1 MKLMK
6 KIEYYENSIGI
17 DEVGRG
23 CLAGPVVAAAVVL
36 PRNFEK
42 FTLKD
47 SKKLSY
53 KQRQEAFKK
62 IRKNSIYALGIVSEV
77 QIDKINILNA
87 TFHAMNKALKQ
98 IENFKKFKVFVD
110 GPYSFDKSNKNIV
123 PIVGGDTKI
132 PSIMAAS
139 IVAKCF
145 RDNYMMKISK
155 NYPSYKWEKNFGYGT
170 KEHLKNITKYG
181 VCKHHRKSFSPIHNI
196 LSNHKI

>member
-1 MKLMK
+1 MK
-6 KIEYYENSIGI
+6 KIEYYEDSIGI

-42 FTLKD
+42 FILKD
-47 SKKLSY
+47 SKKLSF

-62 IRKNSIYALGIVSEV
+62 IRKDSVYALGIVSEV
-77 QIDKINILNA
+77 QIDRINILNA
-87 TFHAMNKALKQ
+87 TFQAMNKALKQ
-98 IENFKKFKVFVD
+98 IENFKRFKVFVD

-155 NYPSYKWEKNFGYGT
+155 NYPGYKWEKNFGYGT
-170 KEHLKNITKYG
+170 KEHLKNITKHG

-196 LSNHKI
+196 LSNNKI

>member
-1 MKLMK
+1 MK
-6 KIEYYENSIGI
+6 KTEYYENSIGI

-36 PRNFEK
+36 PKNFEK
-42 FTLKD
+42 FILKD
-47 SKKLSY
+47 SKKLSF

-62 IRKNSIYALGIVSEV
+62 IRKDSVYALGIVSEV
-77 QIDKINILNA
+77 QIDRINILNA
-87 TFHAMNKALKQ
+87 TFQAMNKALKQ
-98 IENFKKFKVFVD
+98 IENFKRFKVFVD

-196 LSNHKI
+196 LSNNKI

>member
-1 MKLMK
+1 MK
-6 KIEYYENSIGI
+6 KTEYYENSIGI

-42 FTLKD
+42 FILKD
-47 SKKLSY
+47 SKKLSF

-62 IRKNSIYALGIVSEV
+62 IRKDSVYALGIVSEV
-77 QIDKINILNA
+77 QIDRINILNA
-87 TFHAMNKALKQ
+87 TFQAMNKALKQ
-98 IENFKKFKVFVD
+98 IENFKRFKVFVD

-170 KEHLKNITKYG
+170 KEHLKNITKHG

-196 LSNHKI
+196 LSNNKI

>member
-1 MKLMK
+1 MK
-6 KIEYYENSIGI
+6 KTEYYENSIGI

-42 FTLKD
+42 FILKD
-47 SKKLSY
+47 SKKLSF

-62 IRKNSIYALGIVSEV
+62 IRKDSVYALGIVSEV
-77 QIDKINILNA
+77 QIDRINILNA
-87 TFHAMNKALKQ
+87 TFQAMNKALKQ
-98 IENFKKFKVFVD
+98 IENFKRFKVFVD

-196 LSNHKI
+196 LSNNKI

>member
-1 MKLMK
+1 MK
-6 KIEYYENSIGI
+6 KTEYYENSIGI

-36 PRNFEK
+36 PKNFEK
-42 FTLKD
+42 FILKD
-47 SKKLSY
+47 SKKLSF

-62 IRKNSIYALGIVSEV
+62 IRKDSVYALGIVSEV
-77 QIDKINILNA
+77 QIDRINILNA
-87 TFHAMNKALKQ
+87 TFQAMNKALKQ
-98 IENFKKFKVFVD
+98 IENFKRFKVFVD
-110 GPYSFDKSNKNIV
+110 GPYSFDKSNRNIV

-170 KEHLKNITKYG
+170 KEHLKNITKHG

-196 LSNHKI
+196 LSNNKI

>member
-1 MKLMK
+1 MK
-6 KIEYYENSIGI
+6 KTEYYENSIGI

-36 PRNFEK
+36 PKNFEK
-42 FTLKD
+42 FILKD
-47 SKKLSY
+47 SKKLSF

-62 IRKNSIYALGIVSEV
+62 IRKDSVYALGIVSEV
-77 QIDKINILNA
+77 QIDRINILNA
-87 TFHAMNKALKQ
+87 TFQAMNKALKQ
-98 IENFKKFKVFVD
+98 IENFKRFKVFVD

-155 NYPSYKWEKNFGYGT
+155 NYPGYKWEKNFGYGT
-170 KEHLKNITKYG
+170 KEHLKNITKHG

-196 LSNHKI
+196 LSNNKI

>member
-1 MKLMK
+1 MK
-6 KIEYYENSIGI
+6 KIEYYEDSIGI

-42 FTLKD
+42 FILKD
-47 SKKLSY
+47 SKKLSF

-62 IRKNSIYALGIVSEV
+62 IRKVSVYALGIVSEI

-87 TFHAMNKALKQ
+87 TFQAMNKALKQ

-123 PIVGGDTKI
+123 PIVGGD
-132 PSIMAAS
+132 
-139 IVAKCF
+139 AKNAINYGCF
-145 RDNYMMKISK
+145 HS
-155 NYPSYKWEKNFGYGT
+155 
-170 KEHLKNITKYG
+170 
-181 VCKHHRKSFSPIHNI
+181 RKM
-196 LSNHKI
+196 L

>member
-1 MKLMK
+1 MK
-6 KIEYYENSIGI
+6 KTEYYENSIGI

-36 PRNFEK
+36 PKNFEK
-42 FTLKD
+42 FILKD
-47 SKKLSY
+47 SKKLSF
-53 KQRQEAFKK
+53 KQRQEAFRK
-62 IRKNSIYALGIVSEV
+62 IRKDSVYALGIVSEV
-77 QIDKINILNA
+77 QIDRINILNA
-87 TFHAMNKALKQ
+87 TFQAMNKALKQ
-98 IENFKKFKVFVD
+98 IENFKRFKVFVD

-196 LSNHKI
+196 LSNNKI

>member
-1 MKLMK
+1 MK
-6 KIEYYENSIGI
+6 KTEYYENSIGI

-36 PRNFEK
+36 PKNFEK
-42 FTLKD
+42 FILKD
-47 SKKLSY
+47 SKKLSF

-62 IRKNSIYALGIVSEV
+62 IRKDSVYALGIVSEV
-77 QIDKINILNA
+77 QIDRINILNA
-87 TFHAMNKALKQ
+87 TFQAMNKALKQ

-196 LSNHKI
+196 LSNNKI

>member
-1 MKLMK
+1 MK
-6 KIEYYENSIGI
+6 KTEYYENSIGI

-36 PRNFEK
+36 PKNFEK
-42 FTLKD
+42 FILKD
-47 SKKLSY
+47 SKKLSF

-62 IRKNSIYALGIVSEV
+62 IRKDSVYALGIVSEI

-87 TFHAMNKALKQ
+87 TFQAMNKALKQ

-145 RDNYMMKISK
+145 RDNSMMKLSK

-170 KEHLKNITKYG
+170 KEHLKNITKHG

-196 LSNHKI
+196 LSNNKI

>member
-1 MKLMK
+1 MK
-6 KIEYYENSIGI
+6 KIEYYEDSIGI

-42 FTLKD
+42 LILKD
-47 SKKLSY
+47 SKKLSF

-62 IRKNSIYALGIVSEV
+62 IRKDSVYALGIVSEV
-77 QIDKINILNA
+77 QIDRINILNA
-87 TFHAMNKALKQ
+87 TFQAMNKALKQ
-98 IENFKKFKVFVD
+98 IENFKRFKVFVD

-155 NYPSYKWEKNFGYGT
+155 NYPGYKWEKNFGYGT
-170 KEHLKNITKYG
+170 KEHLKNITKHG

-196 LSNHKI
+196 LSNNKI

>member
-1 MKLMK
+1 MK
-6 KIEYYENSIGI
+6 KTEYYENSIGI

-36 PRNFEK
+36 PKNFEK
-42 FTLKD
+42 SILKD
-47 SKKLSY
+47 SKKLSF

-62 IRKNSIYALGIVSEV
+62 IRKDSVYALGIVSEV
-77 QIDKINILNA
+77 QIDRINILNA
-87 TFHAMNKALKQ
+87 TFQAMNKALKQ
-98 IENFKKFKVFVD
+98 IENFKRFKVFVD

-170 KEHLKNITKYG
+170 KEHLKNITKHG

>member
-1 MKLMK
+1 MKQMK

-42 FTLKD
+42 LILKD
-47 SKKLSY
+47 SKKLSF

-62 IRKNSIYALGIVSEV
+62 IRKESVYALGVVSEI

-87 TFHAMNKALKQ
+87 TFQAMNKALKQ

-155 NYPSYKWEKNFGYGT
+155 NYPGYKWEKNFGYGT
-170 KEHLKNITKYG
+170 KEHLKNITKHG

-196 LSNHKI
+196 LSNNKI

>member
-1 MKLMK
+1 MK
-6 KIEYYENSIGI
+6 KTEYYENSIGI

-36 PRNFEK
+36 PKNFEK
-42 FTLKD
+42 SILKD
-47 SKKLSY
+47 SKKLSF

-62 IRKNSIYALGIVSEV
+62 IRKDSVYALGIVSEV
-77 QIDKINILNA
+77 QIDRINILNA
-87 TFHAMNKALKQ
+87 TFQAMNKALKQ
-98 IENFKKFKVFVD
+98 IENFKRFKVFVD
-110 GPYSFDKSNKNIV
+110 GPYSFDKSNRNIV

-170 KEHLKNITKYG
+170 KEHLKNITKHG

-196 LSNHKI
+196 LSNNKI

>member
-1 MKLMK
+1 MK
-6 KIEYYENSIGI
+6 KTEYYENSIGI

-36 PRNFEK
+36 PKNFEK
-42 FTLKD
+42 FILKD
-47 SKKLSY
+47 SKKLSF

-62 IRKNSIYALGIVSEV
+62 IRKDSVYALGIVSEV

-87 TFHAMNKALKQ
+87 TFQAMNKALKQ
-98 IENFKKFKVFVD
+98 IENFKRFKVFVD

-170 KEHLKNITKYG
+170 KEHLKNITKHG

-196 LSNHKI
+196 LSNNKI

>member
-1 MKLMK
+1 MK
-6 KIEYYENSIGI
+6 KTEYYENSIGI

-36 PRNFEK
+36 PKNFEK
-42 FTLKD
+42 FILKD
-47 SKKLSY
+47 SKKLSF

-62 IRKNSIYALGIVSEV
+62 IRKDSVYALGIVSEV
-77 QIDKINILNA
+77 QIDRINILNA
-87 TFHAMNKALKQ
+87 TFQAMNKALKQ
-98 IENFKKFKVFVD
+98 IENFKRFKVFVD

-123 PIVGGDTKI
+123 PIVGGDAKT

-170 KEHLKNITKYG
+170 KEHLKNITKHG

-196 LSNHKI
+196 LSNNKI

>member
-1 MKLMK
+1 MK

-36 PRNFEK
+36 PKNFEK
-42 FTLKD
+42 FILKD
-47 SKKLSY
+47 SKKLSF

-62 IRKNSIYALGIVSEV
+62 IRKDSVYALGIVSEV
-77 QIDKINILNA
+77 QIDRINILNA
-87 TFHAMNKALKQ
+87 TFQAMNKALKQ
-98 IENFKKFKVFVD
+98 IENFKRFKVFVD

-123 PIVGGDTKI
+123 PIVGGDAKM

-170 KEHLKNITKYG
+170 KEHLKNITKHG

-196 LSNHKI
+196 LSNNKI

>member
-1 MKLMK
+1 MK

-42 FTLKD
+42 FILKD
-47 SKKLSY
+47 SKKLSF

-62 IRKNSIYALGIVSEV
+62 IRKESVYALGVVSEI

-87 TFHAMNKALKQ
+87 TFQAMNKALKQ

-155 NYPSYKWEKNFGYGT
+155 DYPGYKWEKNFGYGT
-170 KEHLKNITKYG
+170 KEHLKNITKHG

-196 LSNHKI
+196 LSNNKI

>member
-1 MKLMK
+1 MK

-42 FTLKD
+42 LILKD
-47 SKKLSY
+47 SKKLSF

-62 IRKNSIYALGIVSEV
+62 IRKNSVYALGIVSEI

-87 TFHAMNKALKQ
+87 TFQAMNKALKQ

-196 LSNHKI
+196 LSNNKI

>member
-1 MKLMK
+1 MK

-42 FTLKD
+42 FILKD
-47 SKKLSY
+47 SKKLSF

-62 IRKNSIYALGIVSEV
+62 IRKDSVYALGIVSEV

-87 TFHAMNKALKQ
+87 TFQAMNKALKQ
-98 IENFKKFKVFVD
+98 IENFKRFKVFVD

-145 RDNYMMKISK
+145 RDNYMMRISK

-170 KEHLKNITKYG
+170 KEHLKNITKHG

-196 LSNHKI
+196 LSNNKI

>member
-1 MKLMK
+1 MK

-123 PIVGGDTKI
+123 PIVGGDAKF

-170 KEHLKNITKYG
+170 KEHLKNITKHG

-196 LSNHKI
+196 LSNNKI

>member
-1 MKLMK
+1 MK
-6 KIEYYENSIGI
+6 KTEYYENSIGI

-62 IRKNSIYALGIVSEV
+62 IRKNSVYAIGIVSEV

-170 KEHLKNITKYG
+170 KEHLKNITKHG

-196 LSNHKI
+196 LSNNKI

>member
-1 MKLMK
+1 MK

-42 FTLKD
+42 FILKD
-47 SKKLSY
+47 SKKLSF

-62 IRKNSIYALGIVSEV
+62 IRKDSVYALGIVSEV

-87 TFHAMNKALKQ
+87 TFQAMNKALKQ

-170 KEHLKNITKYG
+170 KEHLKNITKHG

-196 LSNHKI
+196 LSNNKI

>member
-1 MKLMK
+1 MK
-6 KIEYYENSIGI
+6 KIEYYEDSIGI

-42 FTLKD
+42 FILKD
-47 SKKLSY
+47 SKKLSF

-62 IRKNSIYALGIVSEV
+62 IRKVSVYALGIVSEV

-87 TFHAMNKALKQ
+87 TFKAMNKALKQ
-98 IENFKKFKVFVD
+98 IDNFKKFKVFVD
-110 GPYSFDKSNKNIV
+110 GPYSFDKSNKNII
-123 PIVGGDTKI
+123 PIIGGDGKI

-155 NYPSYKWEKNFGYGT
+155 NYPGYKWEKNFGYGT
-170 KEHLKNITKYG
+170 KEHLKNITKHG

-196 LSNHKI
+196 LSNNKI

>member
-1 MKLMK
+1 MK
-6 KIEYYENSIGI
+6 KTEYYENSIGI

-36 PRNFEK
+36 PKNFEK
-42 FTLKD
+42 SILKD
-47 SKKLSY
+47 SKKLSF

-62 IRKNSIYALGIVSEV
+62 IRKDSVYALGIVSEV
-77 QIDKINILNA
+77 QIDRINILNA
-87 TFHAMNKALKQ
+87 TFQAMNKALKQ
-98 IENFKKFKVFVD
+98 IENFKRFKVFVD

-170 KEHLKNITKYG
+170 KEHLKNITKHG

-196 LSNHKI
+196 LSNNKI

>member
-1 MKLMK
+1 MK
-6 KIEYYENSIGI
+6 KTEYYENSIGI

-170 KEHLKNITKYG
+170 KEHLKNITKQG

-196 LSNHKI
+196 LSNNKI

>member
-1 MKLMK
+1 MK
-6 KIEYYENSIGI
+6 KTEYYENSIGI

-42 FTLKD
+42 LILKD
-47 SKKLSY
+47 SKKLSF

-62 IRKNSIYALGIVSEV
+62 IRKNSVYALGIVSEV

-87 TFHAMNKALKQ
+87 TFKAMNIALKQ
-98 IENFKKFKVFVD
+98 IENFKRFKVFVD
-110 GPYSFDKSNKNIV
+110 GPYSFDKSNKNIL

-155 NYPSYKWEKNFGYGT
+155 NYPGYKWEKNFGYGT
-170 KEHLKNITKYG
+170 KEHLKNITKHG

>member
-1 MKLMK
+1 MK
-6 KIEYYENSIGI
+6 KTEYYENSIGI

-36 PRNFEK
+36 PKNFEK
-42 FTLKD
+42 SILKD
-47 SKKLSY
+47 SKKLSF

-62 IRKNSIYALGIVSEV
+62 IRKESVYALGVVSEI

-87 TFHAMNKALKQ
+87 TFQAMNKALKQ

-123 PIVGGDTKI
+123 PIVGGDAKT

-170 KEHLKNITKYG
+170 KEHLKNITKHG

-196 LSNHKI
+196 LSNNKI

>member
-1 MKLMK
+1 MK
-6 KIEYYENSIGI
+6 KTEYYENSIGI

-36 PRNFEK
+36 PKNFEK
-42 FTLKD
+42 FIFERF
-47 SKKLSY
+47 KKLSF

-62 IRKNSIYALGIVSEV
+62 IRKESVYALGIVSEV
-77 QIDKINILNA
+77 QIDRINILNA
-87 TFHAMNKALKQ
+87 TFQAMNKALKQ
-98 IENFKKFKVFVD
+98 IENFKRFKVFVD

-170 KEHLKNITKYG
+170 KEHLKNITKHG

-196 LSNHKI
+196 LSNNKI

>member
-1 MKLMK
+1 
-6 KIEYYENSIGI
+6 
-17 DEVGRG
+17 
-23 CLAGPVVAAAVVL
+23 
-36 PRNFEK
+36 
-42 FTLKD
+42 
-47 SKKLSY
+47 
-53 KQRQEAFKK
+53 
-62 IRKNSIYALGIVSEV
+62 
-77 QIDKINILNA
+77 
-87 TFHAMNKALKQ
+87 MNKALKQ

-123 PIVGGDTKI
+123 PIVGGDAKI

-170 KEHLKNITKYG
+170 KEHLKNITKHG

-196 LSNHKI
+196 LSNNKI

>member
-1 MKLMK
+1 MK
-6 KIEYYENSIGI
+6 KTEYYENSIGI

-36 PRNFEK
+36 PKNFEK
-42 FTLKD
+42 FILKD
-47 SKKLSY
+47 SKKLSF

-62 IRKNSIYALGIVSEV
+62 IRKDSVYALGIVSEV
-77 QIDKINILNA
+77 QIDRINILNA
-87 TFHAMNKALKQ
+87 TFQAMNKALKQ
-98 IENFKKFKVFVD
+98 IENFKRFKVFVD

-139 IVAKCF
+139 IIAKCF

-170 KEHLKNITKYG
+170 KEHLKNITKHG

-196 LSNHKI
+196 LSNNKI

>member
-1 MKLMK
+1 MK
-6 KIEYYENSIGI
+6 KTEYYENSIGI

-36 PRNFEK
+36 PKNFEK
-42 FTLKD
+42 SILKD
-47 SKKLSY
+47 SKKLSF

-62 IRKNSIYALGIVSEV
+62 IRKESVYALGVVSEI

-87 TFHAMNKALKQ
+87 TFQAMNKALKQ

-170 KEHLKNITKYG
+170 KEHLKNITKHG
-181 VCKHHRKSFSPIHNI
+181 VCKHHRKTKPLFMDLDEKIIFSG
-196 LSNHKI
+196 

>member
-1 MKLMK
+1 MK
-6 KIEYYENSIGI
+6 KTEYYENSIGI

-36 PRNFEK
+36 PKNFEK
-42 FTLKD
+42 FILKD
-47 SKKLSY
+47 SKKLSF

-62 IRKNSIYALGIVSEV
+62 IRKDSVYALGIVSEV
-77 QIDKINILNA
+77 QIDRINILNA
-87 TFHAMNKALKQ
+87 TFQAMNKALKQ
-98 IENFKKFKVFVD
+98 IENFKRFKVFVD

-170 KEHLKNITKYG
+170 KEHLKNITKHG

-196 LSNHKI
+196 LSNNKI

>member
-1 MKLMK
+1 MK
-6 KIEYYENSIGI
+6 KTEYYENSIGI

-36 PRNFEK
+36 PKNFEK
-42 FTLKD
+42 FILKD
-47 SKKLSY
+47 SKKLSF

-62 IRKNSIYALGIVSEV
+62 IRKDSVYALGIVSEI

-87 TFHAMNKALKQ
+87 TFQAMNKALKQ
-98 IENFKKFKVFVD
+98 IENFKRFKVFVD

-170 KEHLKNITKYG
+170 KEHLKNITKHG

-196 LSNHKI
+196 LSNNKI

>member
-1 MKLMK
+1 MK

-42 FTLKD
+42 FILKD
-47 SKKLSY
+47 SKKLSS

-62 IRKNSIYALGIVSEV
+62 IRKDSVYALGIVSEV

-87 TFHAMNKALKQ
+87 TFQAMNKALKQ

-123 PIVGGDTKI
+123 PIVGGDTKM

-155 NYPSYKWEKNFGYGT
+155 DYPGYKWEKNFGYGT
-170 KEHLKNITKYG
+170 KEHLKNISKHG

-196 LSNHKI
+196 LSNNKI